1 MKVVK
6 STVLA
11 IPLFLYI
18 YLSRSTLTSSWVS
31 SSYSPGS
38 YLYPFSISAFTT
50 KHKLVGLSL
59 AGASHWMVYH
69 IMPSSIVLLKSYTP
83 AVLLLILPL
92 PNFSAMCIFPQ
103 GQVWEVAEWV
113 AQSGRVV
120 IVETETEVLQ
130 LNRDIPPHA
139 KHRK

>member
-1 MKVVK
+1 
-6 STVLA
+6 
-11 IPLFLYI
+11 
-18 YLSRSTLTSSWVS
+18 
-31 SSYSPGS
+31 
-38 YLYPFSISAFTT
+38 
-50 KHKLVGLSL
+50 
-59 AGASHWMVYH
+59 MVYH

-113 AQSGRVV
+113 AQSGWVV

-139 KHRK
+139 KHRKQGNTDGSYGVVLFQLSSCLVEIDAICIFTVKAQTGWKCVRRNDGWF

>member
-1 MKVVK
+1 
-6 STVLA
+6 
-11 IPLFLYI
+11 
-18 YLSRSTLTSSWVS
+18 
-31 SSYSPGS
+31 
-38 YLYPFSISAFTT
+38 
-50 KHKLVGLSL
+50 
-59 AGASHWMVYH
+59 MVYH

-113 AQSGRVV
+113 AQSGWVV

>member
-1 MKVVK
+1 
-6 STVLA
+6 
-11 IPLFLYI
+11 
-18 YLSRSTLTSSWVS
+18 
-31 SSYSPGS
+31 
-38 YLYPFSISAFTT
+38 
-50 KHKLVGLSL
+50 
-59 AGASHWMVYH
+59 MVYH

-83 AVLLLILPL
+83 AVLLLILPRTL
-92 PNFSAMCIFPQ
+92 LRSLGIFPQ

-113 AQSGRVV
+113 AQSGWVV